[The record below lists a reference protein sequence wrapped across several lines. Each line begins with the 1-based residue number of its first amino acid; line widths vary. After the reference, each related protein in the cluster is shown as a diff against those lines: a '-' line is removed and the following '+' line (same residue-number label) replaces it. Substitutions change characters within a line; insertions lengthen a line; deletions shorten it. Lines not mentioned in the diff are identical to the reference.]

1 MVICKRSN
9 VDNRGSQTN
18 RREDPAETAKVLRT
32 DRLGDDHPARAGGLL
47 VPGIEQLAQGTAL
60 LVMVRGP
67 NAGARF
73 LLDRPCTT
81 AGRDVDSD
89 VFLDD
94 ITVSRHHA
102 EFRHEGEDFVV
113 VDQGS
118 LNGIYV
124 NRQPVTSSVLA
135 HGDEVHIGKF
145 RLLFVAGP
153 QGRVDK
159 PSPGTPRL

>member
-1 MVICKRSN
+1 MDDS
-9 VDNRGSQTN
+9 GSEPD
-18 RREDPAETAKVLRT
+18 RPEDPAETAKVLRT
-32 DRLGDDHPARAGGLL
+32 DLLGGAEPARLAGPL
-47 VPGIEQLAQGTAL
+47 VPGAEQLAQGTAL
-60 LVMVRGP
+60 LIVARGP

-73 LLDRPCTT
+73 LLDHPCTT

-94 ITVSRHHA
+94 VTVSRRHA
-102 EFRHEGEDFVV
+102 EFRHEGRDFVV

-124 NRQPVTSSVLA
+124 NRQPVASSVLA

-145 RLLFVAGP
+145 RLVFVTGP
-153 QGRVDK
+153 QGSVDE
-159 PSPGTPRL
+159 P